1 MKTSKCGS
9 KGKRV
14 KIRLQVETVLQA
26 DSRRVE
32 SWQNAK
38 ILVREILDAS
48 RKVLDASRNRRS
60 EISAAMKCLFCPSFS
75 THYKSIIFSSNPK
88 LGCGFGQRRSRK
100 GSSHLLKE
108 LKKEKSI
115 GEERSKRRAWRHHS
129 GEFLP
134 LFSILKLYCIF
145 VESILAMIG

>member
-9 KGKRV
+9 KEKRV

-38 ILVREILDAS
+38 ILVREYL
-48 RKVLDASRNRRS
+48 VASRNRRS
-60 EISAAMKCLFCPSFS
+60 EISAALKCLFCPSFS
-75 THYKSIIFSSNPK
+75 THYKSIISSSNPK
-88 LGCGFGQRRSRK
+88 LGCGFGPKRRARK

-108 LKKEKSI
+108 LKKGKSI
-115 GEERSKRRAWRHHS
+115 GEERSKRRAWRLHS

-134 LFSILKLYCIF
+134 LFTILKL
-145 VESILAMIG
+145 

>member
-38 ILVREILDAS
+38 ILVREYLDAS
-48 RKVLDASRNRRS
+48 RTFLDASRNRRS
-60 EISAAMKCLFCPSFS
+60 EISAALKCLFCPSFS

-88 LGCGFGQRRSRK
+88 LGCGFWTKESKKGKLSSSQRAQK
-100 GSSHLLKE
+100 GKINWRRE
-108 LKKEKSI
+108 IEEKSLEASFGRI
-115 GEERSKRRAWRHHS
+115 SS
-129 GEFLP
+129 S
-134 LFSILKLYCIF
+134 LFYFKALLYIC
-145 VESILAMIG
+145 